1 MNDLYQEILVK
12 KKASAKDTALKILVI
27 AVTVLMLAAGVLL
40 FTPLLLV
47 GAILCFVD
55 FYFLLPQ
62 FDLEYEYLY
71 VNGDIDVDRIKNRER
86 RKRIGSY
93 ELANMEIIAPT
104 GSHDLDSY
112 LNNKN
117 AKVIDYTSGEENAK
131 SYTAVYNGEG
141 KMEIVK
147 LEITRE
153 IVEDMRRRSPRKV
166 SRDVMLLG

>member
-1 MNDLYQEILVK
+1 MNELYKEILVK
-12 KKASAKDTALKILVI
+12 RKPQPIDTLKKVGMILL
-27 AVTVLMLAAGVLL
+27 TVLA
-40 FTPLLLV
+40 FLV
-47 GAILCFVD
+47 GFLFIPIMMIGTVLIGFLAWFVITG
-55 FYFLLPQ
+55 LN
-62 FDLEYEYLY
+62 LEYEYLY